1 MITTTIDLGG
11 LAFEDE
17 TRAGW
22 AFSALTD
29 WWGQVDDKTPVT
41 ERPQGHGAF
50 PVSRSLRSSR
60 AMAFRAVYVG
70 ASQAALENAV
80 DELSAIGAEG
90 PVRMTV
96 TTPAGATWRT
106 VSVEATPFEDHRGRK
121 NGAVAVDL
129 VARDSRRYADAEW
142 VSTAPPDSGGG
153 LVWPV
158 VWPAVWPGGGSPGR
172 VALVNSGRAPSAP
185 MFRLLGG
192 FSSALITC
200 VETGERIG
208 FDRPIPVGSTVD
220 IDVAGRRA
228 MIDGQSDVSR
238 WLRWREWG
246 DVPPLSTRRFQF
258 DVAGPSGSPMLQ
270 GRVFPAWW

>member
-1 MITTTIDLGG
+1 MTTIDIAGITFSDFATNG
-11 LAFEDE
+11 WVFE
-17 TRAGW
+17 G
-22 AFSALTD
+22 LTD
-29 WWGQVDDKTPVT
+29 WFGQTDDKVGVT

-50 PVSRSLRSSR
+50 QVTKSLRASR
-60 AMAFRAVYVG
+60 AVSFRAHYLG
-70 ASQAALENAV
+70 DSQAEVEDAV
-80 DELSAIGAEG
+80 DRLAAVGAEG
-90 PVRMTV
+90 PVTV
-96 TTPAGATWRT
+96 TVNAANGATSRL
-106 VSVEATPFEDHRGRK
+106 VSVVTSAVEDVLTGEST
-121 NGAVAVDL
+121 GTVAVDMI
-129 VARDSRRYADAEW
+129 ARDPRRYADAGW
-142 VSTAPPDSGGG
+142 VETSPPEAGGG

-158 VWPAVWPGGGSPGR
+158 VWPATWPGGGSSGR
-172 VALVNSGRAPSAP
+172 VTLVNSGRAPSAP
-185 MFRLLGG
+185 TFRLLGG

-258 DVAGPSGSPMLQ
+258 DVTGPSGSPMLQ